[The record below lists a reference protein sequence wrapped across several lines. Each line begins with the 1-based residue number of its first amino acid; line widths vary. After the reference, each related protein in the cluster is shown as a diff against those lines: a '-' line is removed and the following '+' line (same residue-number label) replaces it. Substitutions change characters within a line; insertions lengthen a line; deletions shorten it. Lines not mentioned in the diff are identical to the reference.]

1 MAIGYRQKDTAGPLY
16 HPERDY
22 AYITP
27 TLLRQAIEN
36 MEQPAAEEMRAWQ
49 DKEQITVAEIV
60 AVTTALAEAQ
70 RDFVNAAD
78 PVKNLEQALQ
88 RRGFYDVRL
97 PARLSLFAHIGE
109 VVVGAWFLAVRE
121 VTAVGEE
128 SPAQNEMCRF
138 SSTVREFAAQKGA
151 LVHESNAT
159 IDHLRYQQDV
169 LRFRLSAT
177 KAKLDAVEKELSS
190 LRQQVENDE
199 PDSPPAKPKFDW
211 LSSVLS
217 LLPLFIKGRSACQST
232 GCTKTPKNSGK
243 S

>member
-1 MAIGYRQKDTAGPLY
+1 MTIGYRHKDANGPLY

-36 MEQPAAEEMRAWQ
+36 MERPAAEEMRAWQ
-49 DKEQITVAEIV
+49 EKEQITTDEIV

-70 RDFVNAAD
+70 RDFVNGAD
-78 PVKNLEQALQ
+78 PVKDLEQALH
-88 RRGFYDVRL
+88 RRGFYDLRL
-97 PARLSLFAHIGE
+97 PVRLSLLSHIGE

-138 SSTVREFAAQKGA
+138 ATAVREFAARNGTPA
-151 LVHESNAT
+151 LDGNAT

-169 LRFRLSAT
+169 LRFRLAAT
-177 KAKLDAVEKELSS
+177 KTRLDAVEKELASIK
-190 LRQQVENDE
+190 QQTDTKVA
-199 PDSPPAKPKFDW
+199 PVVPPTPTVNW
-211 LSSVLS
+211 LSSILS
-217 LLPLFIKGRSACQST
+217 ILPLFIKGRAACQST
-232 GCTKTPKNSGK
+232 GCTKTPKNSGEN
-243 S
+243 